1 MNFPDNLIR
10 TSIDS
15 LRILKK
21 DSQESNFDMKEVFKY
36 DASRGS
42 QRDYIDANALAW
54 LQRPTRQSK
63 QRSSLRQSFNM
74 TCRGSFNLL
83 KNSGD
88 LYLMDRENLRNDPSL
103 LDCPGGRRGMQ
114 EIFSIPKNVQSRRGQ
129 VFKTFMEMS
138 NSNCPNSAVKK
149 QPVVRVK

>member
-42 QRDYIDANALAW
+42 QRDYIDANALA
-54 LQRPTRQSK
+54 
-63 QRSSLRQSFNM
+63 
-74 TCRGSFNLL
+74 
-83 KNSGD
+83 
-88 LYLMDRENLRNDPSL
+88 
-103 LDCPGGRRGMQ
+103 
-114 EIFSIPKNVQSRRGQ
+114 
-129 VFKTFMEMS
+129 
-138 NSNCPNSAVKK
+138 
-149 QPVVRVK
+149 